1 MFGCKNFPPE
11 LGFFGG
17 RFTGHVVVVVIYLF
31 MVIYTRRLGA
41 RMQIVLYRR
50 LERGKSELR
59 LICNEILRCE

>member
-17 RFTGHVVVVVIYLF
+17 RFTGHVVVVIYLF

-41 RMQIVLYRR
+41 HMQIVLYRR
-50 LERGKSELR
+50 LVRGKSELR